1 MKKFLLAILVLV
13 PLVVGCASTKP
24 VTVRTLLPPPGTV
37 GVAPTTSVVVP
48 QQQYRSAPAEEEDP
62 LVLQAR
68 AIALQNIKDR
78 ETWKAACFELRRV
91 DMYMT
96 YEDCRRI
103 LGDERYIGG
112 YYGYGRSVGGSV
124 IGNSGGKVRWR

>member
-1 MKKFLLAILVLV
+1 MKKFLLAMFVLA

-24 VTVRTLLPPPGTV
+24 VTVRTHLPPPGTV

-48 QQQYRSAPAEEEDP
+48 QQQYRPAPAEESP
-62 LVLQAR
+62 KVLEAR
-68 AIALQNIKDR
+68 AIALQNNKDR
-78 ETWKAACFELRRV
+78 EEWKAACNELRRV

-103 LGDERYIGG
+103 FGDERYIGG
-112 YYGYGRSVGGSV
+112 YGYGRGLGGSV
-124 IGNSGGKVRWR
+124 IGNSGGRVRWK

>member
-1 MKKFLLAILVLV
+1 MKKFILAMFVLA
-13 PLVVGCASTKP
+13 PLIIGCASTKP
-24 VTVRTLLPPPGTV
+24 VTIRTHLPPPGTV
-37 GVAPTTSVVVP
+37 GVAPTTTVVAP
-48 QQQYRSAPAEEEDP
+48 QQYRSAPPTEEDP
-62 LVLQAR
+62 FVLYAR
-68 AIALQNIKDR
+68 AIARQNNKDR
-78 ETWKAACFELRRV
+78 EIWKAACFELRRI

-124 IGNSGGKVRWR
+124 IGNSSGRVRWK